1 MIFNQG
7 ERQQEIKRW
16 ENRLVKTCTI
26 CNGTGSIEKEV
37 GQPGKMCNCMHT
49 ALLNA
54 HLVGCG
60 VPRKF
65 LNSSWDWEGFKNA
78 SESMKKVK
86 AYADNFK
93 EHYFNGRGL
102 YLYGQQGRG
111 KSMLE
116 ALAAKDIAHQI
127 NPDNDKH
134 FKVAF
139 IIFEELIQMSH
150 EARVNYETKVKMNRI
165 IAQPELL
172 IIDNLGSETG
182 QKSESGHVPRFLE
195 FILRKRNND
204 CLPTIISSNYTP
216 EQLKVEYTDTIHQFI
231 EENFELVSVIGDNWR
246 QIRGGQQLDDDF
258 LLDGIEDDLL
268 GGSIDE

>member
-1 MIFNQG
+1 MILSQ
-7 ERQQEIKRW
+7 EEKKQEIKRW
-16 ENRLVKTCTI
+16 ENRLVKTCAI
-26 CNGTGSIEKEV
+26 CSGTGSIEGGNGEL
-37 GQPGKMCNCMHT
+37 GKMCGCMKT

-54 HLVGCG
+54 NLVSCG

-65 LNSSWDWEGFKNA
+65 LNSSWDWEGFQN
-78 SESMKKVK
+78 STETMKKVK
-86 AYADNFK
+86 AYSDNFQQ
-93 EHYFNGRGL
+93 HYLNGRGL

-116 ALAAKDIAHQI
+116 ALASRDIAFQI
-127 NPDNDKH
+127 NPDNGKQ

-139 IIFEELIQMSH
+139 IIFEELVQMSH
-150 EARVNYETKVKMNRI
+150 DARVNYNIKMKMNKI
-165 IAQPELL
+165 IAQPDLL

-216 EQLKVEYTDTIHQFI
+216 EQLKVEYTDTIHQFV

-246 QIRGGQQLDDDF
+246 QKRGGQSLDDD
-258 LLDGIEDDLL
+258 LLNNFDEDLL
-268 GGSIDE
+268 GGLIDE